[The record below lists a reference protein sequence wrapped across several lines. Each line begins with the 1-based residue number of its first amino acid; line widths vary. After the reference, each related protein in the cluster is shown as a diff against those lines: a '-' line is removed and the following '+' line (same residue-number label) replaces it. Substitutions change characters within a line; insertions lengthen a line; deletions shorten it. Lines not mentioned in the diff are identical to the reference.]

1 MAQVLLRN
9 LNGIP
14 PAIAWLAW
22 ECRIQWVHVDE
33 LGCDEELPA
42 CDEELPPTSFL
53 GLKRVMNNSRRL
65 MKNSRRTGDAPLQI

>member
-1 MAQVLLRN
+1 MS
-9 LNGIP
+9 IP

-33 LGCDEELPA
+33 FG

>member
-1 MAQVLLRN
+1 M
-9 LNGIP
+9 GIP

-42 CDEELPPTSFL
+42 CDEELPACDEELPPTSFL

-65 MKNSRRTGDAPLQI
+65 MNNSRRTGDAPLQI

>member
-1 MAQVLLRN
+1 MLRLLVYAALR
-9 LNGIP
+9 LHGCP
-14 PAIAWLAW
+14 HTPEDLA
-22 ECRIQWVHVDE
+22 
-33 LGCDEELPA
+33 GGMA

>member
-1 MAQVLLRN
+1 M
-9 LNGIP
+9 GIP

-33 LGCDEELPA
+33 FGCDEELPA

-53 GLKRVMNNSRRL
+53 GLKHVMKNSRRLMNNSRR
-65 MKNSRRTGDAPLQI
+65 RGDAPLQI